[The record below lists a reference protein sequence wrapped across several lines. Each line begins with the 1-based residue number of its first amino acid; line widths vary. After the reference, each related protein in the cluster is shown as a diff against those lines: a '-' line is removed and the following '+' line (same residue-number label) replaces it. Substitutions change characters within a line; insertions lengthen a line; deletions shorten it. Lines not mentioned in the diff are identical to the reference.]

1 MPNPAPEPSPQERDT
16 PSLRALTI
24 DLEVHHDLLAVLIG
38 AIDRLPGG
46 SRAIASALDD
56 LTARSAFAA
65 ALVEG
70 PERPSPMAR
79 HFIAANAADQL
90 DRATRAAQARPDKN
104 TSREED
110 AHVE

>member
-1 MPNPAPEPSPQERDT
+1 M
-16 PSLRALTI
+16 PSLRALTM

-79 HFIAANAADQL
+79 HFIAAHAADRL
-90 DRATRAAQARPDKN
+90 DRATRAAQARPT
-104 TSREED
+104 TSTRREED